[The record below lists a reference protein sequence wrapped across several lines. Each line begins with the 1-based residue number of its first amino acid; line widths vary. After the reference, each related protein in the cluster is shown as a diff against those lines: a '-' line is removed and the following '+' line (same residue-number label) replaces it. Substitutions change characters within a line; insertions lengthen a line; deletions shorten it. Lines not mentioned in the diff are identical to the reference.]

1 MGADRASGQG
11 SVASQLD
18 LAGENA
24 PRATFI
30 HNEQD
35 KVGGLSTDL
44 KAEAAALKGHHRGGA
59 PRSPEVFTLAAR
71 HSATPVASADNE
83 SGLYDGGEDNDAI
96 CLVEQALWNV
106 VGNVE
111 NLFQDHATISQSVV
125 IFGLVRCVRHLGE
138 EWCNHK

>member
-1 MGADRASGQG
+1 MAADRARGHG

-24 PRATFI
+24 PRAAFI

-44 KAEAAALKGHHRGGA
+44 KAAAAALKGHHRGGA

-71 HSATPVASADNE
+71 HTATPVASADNE

-96 CLVEQALWNV
+96 CLVEHALWNV
-106 VGNVE
+106 VGPLA
-111 NLFQDHATISQSVV
+111 NLFQDHAALTQSS
-125 IFGLVRCVRHLGE
+125 L
-138 EWCNHK
+138 